1 MSTITRGTTPTLTF
15 TTPYNASMIKDGYIT
30 FTLRGDIIMDI
41 QIIDDSVEVEDNIIA
56 VHLTQEQTLLFDTSG
71 VNLVQIKL
79 LLESGD
85 IVASNIVKLPI
96 SEALKEDVI

>member
-1 MSTITRGTTPTLTF
+1 M
-15 TTPYNASMIKDGYIT
+15 
-30 FTLRGDIIMDI
+30 
-41 QIIDDSVEVEDNIIA
+41 VHNIIA

-96 SEALKEDVI
+96 SKTLKEDVI